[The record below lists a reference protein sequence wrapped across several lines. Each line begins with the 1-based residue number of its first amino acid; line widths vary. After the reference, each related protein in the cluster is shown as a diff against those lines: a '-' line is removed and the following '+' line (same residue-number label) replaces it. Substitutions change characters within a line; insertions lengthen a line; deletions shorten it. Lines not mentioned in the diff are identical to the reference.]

1 MKDYY
6 SILECSP
13 MSDRDEI
20 KRNYRRLAQKF
31 HPDKNSD
38 DPYSTARFNDI
49 REAYETLTQ
58 PAKKNAW
65 LQERWLQQVMNR
77 HVGETA
83 PLTPYLILDKVLK
96 TEKYI
101 STADIFRIDRHGMI
115 QQLEALISDEN
126 RECLRKFNEPE
137 VTRTII
143 RHLISSAYPFPIT
156 QLKEFTSK
164 LELLAADDAESR
176 SVIHQFRKNLISR
189 QAKERYTLP
198 LILLATIF
206 ICLVIY
212 FTAKR

>member
-1 MKDYY
+1 
-6 SILECSP
+6 

-101 STADIFRIDRHGMI
+101 STADIFRIDSHGMI

-126 RECLRKFNEPE
+126 LECLRKFNEPE
-137 VTRTII
+137 VNRTII
-143 RHLISSAYPFPIT
+143 LHLISSAYPFPMS

-176 SVIHQFRKNLISR
+176 SVIHQFRKTLISR
-189 QAKERYTLP
+189 QSKERYTLP
-198 LILLATIF
+198 MILLATIF

>member
-20 KRNYRRLAQKF
+20 RRNFRRLAQKF

-49 REAYETLTQ
+49 REAYDTLTQ

-65 LQERWLQQVMNR
+65 LQERWLQQVMNK

-101 STADIFRIDRHGMI
+101 STADFFRIDRYGMV

-126 RECLRKFNEPE
+126 RECLEKFNEPE

-143 RHLISSAYPFPIT
+143 RHLISSAYPFPISI
-156 QLKEFTSK
+156 LKEFNRK
-164 LELLAADDAESR
+164 LELLAADDPESR
-176 SVIHQFRKNLISR
+176 SEISRFKKTLISR
-189 QAKERYTLP
+189 QMRERYTLP
-198 LILLATIF
+198 LIMLATII

-212 FTAKR
+212 FTARR

>member
-1 MKDYY
+1 
-6 SILECSP
+6 

-38 DPYSTARFNDI
+38 DAFAAARFHDI

-65 LQERWLQQVMNR
+65 LQERWLHQVMNR

-101 STADIFRIDRHGMI
+101 STSDFFRIDRHGMI
-115 QQLEALISDEN
+115 QQLEALLSDEN
-126 RECLRKFNEPE
+126 RECLLKFNELE
-137 VTRTII
+137 MNRTII
-143 RHLISSAYPFPIT
+143 RHLISSAYPFPMSF
-156 QLKEFTSK
+156 LKEFNRR
-164 LELLAADDAESR
+164 LELLAGDDPESR
-176 SVIHQFRKNLISR
+176 SAIHQFKKTLISR
-189 QAKERYTLP
+189 QIKEKYTLP

-212 FTAKR
+212 FSARR

>member
-101 STADIFRIDRHGMI
+101 STADFFRIDRHGMV
-115 QQLEALISDEN
+115 QQLEAMISNEN
-126 RECLRKFNEPE
+126 RECLQKFNEPE
-137 VTRTII
+137 INRTII
-143 RHLISSAYPFPIT
+143 RHLISSASPFPMSI
-156 QLKEFTSK
+156 LKEFIRK
-164 LELLAADDAESR
+164 LELLAADDLESR
-176 SVIHQFRKNLISR
+176 SAISQFKKTLVSR
-189 QAKERYTLP
+189 QIKEKYTLP
-198 LILLATIF
+198 LIMLATIF

-212 FTAKR
+212 FTARR